1 MATVRARRDVCIHR
15 TSVQKHVRFMHIWRY
30 KALKSDCV
38 EASGGQQTKNKYP
51 MKERSRKIRHACL
64 PLMALFR
71 DR

>member
-1 MATVRARRDVCIHR
+1 MPTVRARRDVCIHR

-51 MKERSRKIRHACL
+51 MKERS
-64 PLMALFR
+64 
-71 DR
+71 